1 MWGIRPPRGLWYH
14 FVAQRPS
21 PIPPYGRSGISR
33 KCCAFLAAYAAS
45 YTQSVSH
52 RLCLPPF
59 ESSLKKRL
67 RVPFVG
73 VFSPLTRQTAAQ
85 IGAPLGSQARS
96 RHADAPGGSAPAPL
110 RGAPP
115 AKPGAARASGRQAIS
130 CWHTFAKGKR
140 QRKEEARRRQ
150 HEAKRPSGRQGKAEK
165 VSPSKAAAKRNSE
178 GEKERKKAKQYS
190 ALPLMIC
197 FYFFLN
203 SSIPLFPPFFFNGSF
218 MGIEGKTASATGQ
231 KNKLENILANNHFYL
246 QIMHFFL
253 AIIIKIW

>member
-21 PIPPYGRSGISR
+21 PIPPFGRSGISR

-59 ESSLKKRL
+59 GSSLKKRL

-73 VFSPLTRQTAAQ
+73 GFSTLTRQTAAQ
-85 IGAPLGSQARS
+85 IGAPLGIYARS

-115 AKPGAARASGRQAIS
+115 AKPGTRARLHRG
-130 CWHTFAKGKR
+130 
-140 QRKEEARRRQ
+140 
-150 HEAKRPSGRQGKAEK
+150 RPSVVGTPRKRKTALKRKQDRAAVADKKETADK
-165 VSPSKAAAKRNSE
+165 VN
-178 GEKERKKAKQYS
+178 EKEKKVKQCS
-190 ALPLMIC
+190 ALSLMIC

-203 SSIPLFPPFFFNGSF
+203 SFIPLLFPLFP
-218 MGIEGKTASATGQ
+218 
-231 KNKLENILANNHFYL
+231 
-246 QIMHFFL
+246 
-253 AIIIKIW
+253 